1 MFESSGANSSTTM
14 THPEMPQAS
23 RARRPWIAVVLTIL
37 TPGLG
42 HLYAGAPRR
51 ALGFWVLS
59 LAAGVAIVA
68 IVSAVAIL
76 SVVPGSL
83 LLVAGILSTPVIVGL
98 IAWSAARTARN
109 AGVDFVPRSYN
120 RWWVYLGIVL
130 AVAFLVQPPY
140 LSVIKKTI
148 LQAYQ
153 IPSSSMEP
161 TLLQG
166 DFILAKPFRRAPERG
181 DIVVYRR
188 RGLAFMKRVV
198 GLPADTLSMQNGTL
212 LVNGLSVAEPYAS
225 HRHEG
230 SLFDQDFL
238 WQREYVAPGV
248 DRVTYH
254 PTLTFWGPIV
264 VPPRAYFV
272 LGDNRGESA
281 DSRYT
286 GFVPADSAIQRPTV
300 IYLSRDRE
308 TGHIRWDRIGIVL
321 NPVR

>member
-1 MFESSGANSSTTM
+1 MTI

-23 RARRPWIAVVLTIL
+23 CARRPWVAVVLTIL

-59 LAAGVAIVA
+59 LAAGVAMVA
-68 IVSAVAIL
+68 ILSAVAIL

-83 LLVAGILSTPVIVGL
+83 LLVAGILGTPLIIGL

-109 AGVDFVPRSYN
+109 AGVDFVPRRYN

-130 AVAFLVQPPY
+130 AVALLVQPPY

-153 IPSSSMEP
+153 IPSTSMEP

-166 DFILAKPFRRAPERG
+166 DFILAKPLRRAPERG

-188 RGLAFMKRVV
+188 RGLVFMKRVV

-238 WQREYVAPGV
+238 WQREYLAPGV
-248 DRVTYH
+248 DRATYH
-254 PTLTFWGPIV
+254 PTLTFWGPVV
-264 VPPRAYFV
+264 VPLRAYFV

-321 NPVR
+321 NPRR

>member
-1 MFESSGANSSTTM
+1 MTI

-23 RARRPWIAVVLTIL
+23 CARRPWVAVVLTIL

-59 LAAGVAIVA
+59 LAAGVAMVA
-68 IVSAVAIL
+68 ILSAVAIL

-83 LLVAGILSTPVIVGL
+83 LLVAGILGTPLIIGL

-109 AGVDFVPRSYN
+109 AGVDFVRRRYN

-153 IPSSSMEP
+153 IPSTSMEP

-166 DFILAKPFRRAPERG
+166 DFILAKPLRRAPERG

-188 RGLAFMKRVV
+188 RGLVFMKRVV

-238 WQREYVAPGV
+238 WQREYLAPGV
-248 DRVTYH
+248 DRATYH

-264 VPPRAYFV
+264 VPLRAYFV

-321 NPVR
+321 NPRR

>member
-1 MFESSGANSSTTM
+1 MFESTGANSSTTI

-23 RARRPWIAVVLTIL
+23 RARRPWVAVVLTIL

-51 ALGFWVLS
+51 ALGFWLLS
-59 LAAGVAIVA
+59 LAAGVVIVA
-68 IVSAVAIL
+68 ILSAVAIL

-83 LLVAGILSTPVIVGL
+83 LFVAGILGTPLIVGL

-109 AGVDFVPRSYN
+109 AGVDFVPRGYN

-130 AVAFLVQPPY
+130 VVAFVVQPPY

-153 IPSSSMEP
+153 IPSTSMEP
-161 TLLQG
+161 TLLRG
-166 DFILAKPFRRAPERG
+166 DFILAKPLRRAPERG
-181 DIVVYRR
+181 EIVVYQR
-188 RGLAFMKRVV
+188 RGVAFIKRVV

-212 LVNGLSVAEPYAS
+212 FVNGHSVTEPYAS
-225 HRHEG
+225 HRLER

-238 WQREYVAPGV
+238 WQRDYVASGI
-248 DRVTYH
+248 DAATYH
-254 PTLTFWGPIV
+254 PTLTYWGPIV
-264 VPPRAYFV
+264 VPPREYFL

-281 DSRYT
+281 DSRYI
-286 GFVPADSAIQRPTV
+286 GFVSADSVIQRPTI
-300 IYLSRDRE
+300 IYLSRDRQ
-308 TGHIRWDRIGIVL
+308 TGHIRWARIGTVL
-321 NPVR
+321 NDVR